1 MATPE
6 KHALLSA
13 SAAHRWMKCTAAPLY
28 EAQFPSETSEYALE
42 GTLAHSVCELFA
54 RKRFTVMSTRKYN
67 SELKKLQENPL
78 FKPEM
83 LATAETYL
91 NYLREVYERYD
102 GAPHVNVEVRV
113 DLTDYVPDGFG
124 TCDCIIIGGDTL
136 HITDYK
142 HGQGVVVDAEDNPQ
156 MMLYALGA
164 LKRYMP
170 VFGDKIKN
178 VSMAIVQPRI
188 TQDVKESRLSVDE
201 LLAWGENVVKPLAQ
215 KAYSGSGEFCAGAHC
230 KFCRGRAVCPARAKL
245 NTAVEEFKDCVTP
258 DKAKDPLDP
267 DSRKMLGLPPV
278 LTDAEVGDLLTRGA
292 GLVEWYENLRE
303 YALQAILS
311 GKTIPGYKVV
321 EGKSIRAFRDTDAA
335 LQTLLDSG
343 VEKALIYDYK
353 PKTLAQLEKV
363 VGLKR
368 FAELVGDQVVKPQGK
383 PTLAG
388 ADDPRAVYSP
398 AAVDFAGV
406 KQDG

>member
-54 RKRFTVMSTRKYN
+54 RKRFAAMSTRKYH

-83 LATAETYL
+83 LTTAETYL

-142 HGQGVVVDAEDNPQ
+142 HGQGVVVDAEGNPQ

-188 TQDVKESRLSVDE
+188 TQEVKESRLPVDE

-215 KAYSGSGEFCAGAHC
+215 KAFSGNGEFCAGAHC

-245 NTAVEEFKDCVTP
+245 NTAIEDFKDCVTP

-267 DSRKMLGLPPV
+267 SARKMLGLPPV

-292 GLVEWYENLRE
+292 GLVEWYENLKD
-303 YALQAILS
+303 YALQAILG

-321 EGKSIRAFRDTDAA
+321 EGKSIRAFRDPDTA

-388 ADDPRAVYSP
+388 ADDPRMAYSP
-398 AAVDFAGV
+398 AAADFAGV